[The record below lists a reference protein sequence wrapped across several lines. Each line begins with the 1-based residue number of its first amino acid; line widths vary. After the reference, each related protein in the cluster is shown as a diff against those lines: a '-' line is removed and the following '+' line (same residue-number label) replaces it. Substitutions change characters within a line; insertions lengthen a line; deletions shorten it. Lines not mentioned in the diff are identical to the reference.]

1 MLKKHNIDL
10 DNCRGQA
17 YDGATAM
24 SCALRGVAAIVSS
37 QMKVPGSAPY
47 THCRSHCINLS
58 VASAC
63 KERPIRQFMDD
74 LTSLCYFFSNSPKR
88 QQYFEEFI
96 AKFRKELNVP
106 DDMKKSKIIG
116 LVKTLWVERHQA

>member
-1 MLKKHNIDL
+1 MILNEKLAITCKTGQKTGKQENL
-10 DNCRGQA
+10 QKQENRLCRKPV
-17 YDGATAM
+17 
-24 SCALRGVAAIVSS
+24 SSALQGVAAIVSS
-37 QMKVPGSAPY
+37 QMKVRGSAPY

-96 AKFRKELNVP
+96 AKY
-106 DDMKKSKIIG
+106 
-116 LVKTLWVERHQA
+116 